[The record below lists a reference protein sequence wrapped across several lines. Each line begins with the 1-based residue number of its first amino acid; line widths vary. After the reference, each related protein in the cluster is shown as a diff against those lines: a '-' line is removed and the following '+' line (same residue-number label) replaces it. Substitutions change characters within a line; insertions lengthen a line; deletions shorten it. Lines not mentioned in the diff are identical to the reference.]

1 MPTGRLETVAIS
13 LLNQVA
19 TAAHLAA
26 TGHGYGYGH
35 LGYAG
40 VYGGYLGAHYI
51 GKRDADAD
59 ASLVGYPNGALVPYN
74 PYLHGGYAHGVY
86 GGYHGAHYI
95 GKRDADADADASLVG
110 YPNGALVPYNPYLHG
125 GYAHGVYGGY
135 HGAHYIGKRDADA
148 DAEPWVYGAG
158 AYGYGYG
165 YAPLVHYNPL
175 VAHPNGAVVP
185 LEPLAVSLSLAI
197 RGGGS

>member
-1 MPTGRLETVAIS
+1 MAIS

-59 ASLVGYPNGALVPYN
+59 A
-74 PYLHGGYAHGVY
+74 
-86 GGYHGAHYI
+86 
-95 GKRDADADADASLVG
+95 DASLVG

-135 HGAHYIGKRDADA
+135 LGAHYIGKRDADADA

-158 AYGYGYG
+158 AYGVYG

-197 RGGGS
+197 RGGGN